1 MKASLNRLGT
11 LIIVMAAITAQATV
25 DVQGVATIVV
35 ENYHEEDTYFL
46 RTVPTDFCVGVF
58 PSALASSITQP
69 VTINAGYGCGGGEGP
84 VQINAATCARV
95 HVEEPVGGASRGR
108 SVRIRTDLSACSD
121 KLSQSA
127 KFREALRNAVTNT
140 FSASGYSP
148 VQFLN

>member
-1 MKASLNRLGT
+1 MKASLKLLST
-11 LIIVMAAITAQATV
+11 LVIVMGASAAQATF

-46 RTVPTDFCVGVF
+46 RTVPTDFCVGLF
-58 PSALASSITQP
+58 PSAIASSITQP

-84 VQINAATCARV
+84 VQVNAATCARV
-95 HVEEPVGGASRGR
+95 HVEEPASGTSRGR

-121 KLSQSA
+121 RLSQSA

-140 FSASGYSP
+140 FNASGYSP